1 MENME
6 KSLKDMQD
14 RMKRSSILLIRVS
27 KGENTKNGGK
37 RIFEEILAKNF
48 PKLMKDANS

>member
-6 KSLKDMQD
+6 EKLKDMED
-14 RMKRSSILLIRVS
+14 RMKRSSILLIRVPNE
-27 KGENTKNGGK
+27 ENTKNGGK

-48 PKLMKDANS
+48 LKLMKDANS